1 MHSLSIRPEWPAP
14 ATVTALSTLRG
25 GGHSL
30 APFASLN
37 LAAHVGDDS
46 AAVDANR
53 ALLASLL
60 PPGSTVQWLSQVH
73 GSQVVEAAAGGA
85 CPDADASWS
94 RSPGRACAVLTA
106 DCLPVLL
113 CSRAGDVVGAAHAGW
128 RGLLGGVLERTVAAM
143 AVDPGQLLA
152 WLGPAIGPRAFE
164 VGPELRAAFLEA
176 APAVGGAATSACF
189 LPSEAR
195 PGHYLADLY
204 ALARLRLAAL
214 GPIAVYGG
222 NACTFSSPQRFFSY
236 RRDGLT
242 GRMASL
248 ILINPG

>member
-1 MHSLSIRPEWPAP
+1 MRRFSIEPDWPAP
-14 ATVTALSTLRG
+14 AAVTALSTLRG

-37 LAAHVGDDS
+37 LAAHVGDDP

-53 ALLASLL
+53 ALLAELL
-60 PPGSTVQWLSQVH
+60 PPGSSVQWLSQVH
-73 GSQVVEAAAGGA
+73 GTHVVEAAGGGA

-106 DCLPVLL
+106 DCLPVLF
-113 CSRAGDVVGAAHAGW
+113 CSRSGDVVGAAHAGW
-128 RGLLGGVLERTVAAM
+128 RGLLGGVLERTVDAM
-143 AVDPGQLLA
+143 AVDPGHLLA

-164 VGPELRAAFLEA
+164 VGPELRAAFLAA
-176 APAVGGAATSACF
+176 APAAGETATGACF
-189 LPSEAR
+189 VRSEAR
-195 PGHYLADLY
+195 PGRYLADLY

-214 GPIAVYGG
+214 GPVAVYGG
-222 NACTFSSPQRFFSY
+222 HACTFSSPQQFFSY